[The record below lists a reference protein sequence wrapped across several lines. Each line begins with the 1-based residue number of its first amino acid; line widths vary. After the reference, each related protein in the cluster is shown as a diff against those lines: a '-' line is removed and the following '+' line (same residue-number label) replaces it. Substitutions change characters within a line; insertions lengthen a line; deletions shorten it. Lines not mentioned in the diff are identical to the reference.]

1 MSIPLQQK
9 VAVGKY
15 ILSKKLA
22 RVEKFALVL
31 QLEPLFQCNLECGG
45 CGKIQFPA
53 DILRQ
58 RLTRAAVHRRGRGMR
73 STDGFDRR
81 R

>member
-58 RLTRAAVHRRGRGMR
+58 RLTVQQ
-73 STDGFDRR
+73 
-81 R
+81 